1 MSDDGGGNDK
11 TIHSALYRNP
21 VPIDPEQH
29 RHLRLGTFS
38 DFSVTRQM
46 HAVFIAATEFPLAA
60 LDFTIVF
67 VDLGGTPS
75 PIVLL
80 GLAQHENL
88 YLDGTRWD
96 ARYIPA
102 FIRRYPFL
110 PASVRGGERIAVLVD
125 AAWEGISPTEGEP
138 LFLENDQ
145 PAPALQRAMDFIH
158 MFETEA
164 QRTRAFCQRLAEQKL
179 LKSMQVDAT
188 LPSGRH
194 MAVDGFMTVDEERLK
209 ALPDATVIE
218 LHRNGMLALLN
229 LHLASLANM
238 RHLVERKGRLPEPAA
253 PG

>member
-1 MSDDGGGNDK
+1 MSDEAGSDK

-21 VPIDPEQH
+21 VPIDPAQH
-29 RHLRLGTFS
+29 RGLRLGTFS
-38 DFSVTRQM
+38 DFSVTRHM
-46 HAVFIAATEFPLAA
+46 HAVYIAATEFPLAA

-80 GLAQHENL
+80 GLAQNENL
-88 YLDGTRWD
+88 YLDGPRWD

-110 PASVRGGERIAVLVD
+110 PASVRGERVAVLVD
-125 AAWEGISPTEGEP
+125 AAWEGISQTEGEP

-145 PAPALQRAMDFIH
+145 PAPALQRAVDFIQ

-164 QRTRAFCQRLAEQKL
+164 QRTRAFCQRLAELKL
-179 LKSMQVDAT
+179 LKAMQVDAT

-194 MAVDGFMTVDEERLK
+194 MAVDGFMTVDEEKLK

-218 LHRNGMLALLN
+218 LHRNGMLGLLN

-238 RHLVERKGRLPEPAA
+238 RHLVERKGRLPEPPAA
-253 PG
+253 